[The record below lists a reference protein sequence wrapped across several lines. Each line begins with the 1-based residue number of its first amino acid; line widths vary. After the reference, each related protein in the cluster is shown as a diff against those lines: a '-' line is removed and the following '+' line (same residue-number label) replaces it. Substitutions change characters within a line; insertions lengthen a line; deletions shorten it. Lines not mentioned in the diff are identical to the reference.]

1 MSKLNVGTVAQRL
14 IELSGDLF
22 FVITREGF
30 IFALSKEWEL
40 ILGRTISELRGA
52 PLINFILEKDRPAT
66 QAALDAVIAGADI
79 KEFRNYYL
87 HKNGSRIL
95 IEWRAVLD
103 EETNLVFAAGTLI
116 ADFRS
121 RSEEFELE
129 KQKSIQ
135 ASKLASLGEMAAG
148 IAHEVNNPLSIIAG
162 YLKILEIEWN
172 QGNMK
177 QADFER
183 ILNAL
188 NASTDRAAKIINNL
202 KNLARDGANDPFE
215 RAYVRELVES
225 SLDLVR
231 ERFKRHGVV
240 LETAYEGELWIDCRA
255 VEISQVLLNLFINAF
270 DAVEGHTHAWVK
282 VSYHDDLNSHA
293 VIKVSNSGTM
303 ISHQVKDKIFNP
315 FFTTKL
321 PGKGTGLGLSIAATI
336 IRHHKGEIYL
346 DEKSSYTTFVIRLP
360 LSRAGKGS

>member
-1 MSKLNVGTVAQRL
+1 MSKLNSGTVAQRL

-22 FVITREGF
+22 FVITREGY
-30 IFALSKEWEL
+30 IFALSKEWEV

-52 PLINFILEKDRPAT
+52 PFISFILEKDRPAT
-66 QAALDAVIAGADI
+66 QAALDAVIAGADL
-79 KEFRNYYL
+79 KEFRHSYL
-87 HKNGSRIL
+87 RTDGTPVL
-95 IEWRAVLD
+95 FECRAVLD
-103 EETNLVFAAGTLI
+103 EETDLVFAAGTPVTSTQQLL
-116 ADFRS
+116 
-121 RSEEFELE
+121 ELQE
-129 KQKSIQ
+129 LDKEKSIQ

-172 QGNMK
+172 QGQMK
-177 QADFER
+177 PAEFER
-183 ILNAL
+183 ILSAL
-188 NASTDRAAKIINNL
+188 NASTERAAKIINNL

-215 RAYVRELVES
+215 RAYVREIVES

-231 ERFKRHGVV
+231 ERFKRHGVG

-270 DAVEGHTHAWVK
+270 DAVEGQTSAWVK
-282 VSYHDDLNSHA
+282 VSYHDDLAGHA
-293 VIKVSNSGTM
+293 VIRVSNSGTV

-336 IRHHKGEIYL
+336 IRHHEGEIYL
-346 DEKSSYTTFVIRLP
+346 DEKSFYTTFVIRLP
-360 LSRAGKGS
+360 LSRAGTGS